1 MNVFILTDLE
11 GIAGVADIEYM
22 GKDPAKYAT
31 ACACLEKS
39 INLAAGAAFDAGAD
53 KVYYLDGHGGGGNA
67 DESAIDK
74 RAIKCDIKEWQ
85 DIIQSGEIDCQ
96 IEIGA
101 HARPGTIGG
110 FLDHT
115 LSSMHFFT
123 YKVNGIEMSEYSLH
137 ALFCSSHNVPVVAC
151 IGDAAA
157 CRQAKE
163 YNPTIY
169 TGSVK
174 FATERNFSTDYE
186 NADEILVNTV
196 KEAIENYR
204 SVQLYKL
211 EAPYTVEVT
220 FYRTDMCEAVIARGS
235 AGVRRIDARTIAK
248 TVDMIER
255 YDDLKF

>member
-1 MNVFILTDLE
+1 MKVFILTDLE
-11 GIAGVADIEYM
+11 GIAGVTDIEYM
-22 GKDPAKYAT
+22 RRDGEKYAT
-31 ACACLEKS
+31 ACDCLEKS
-39 INLAAGAAFDAGAD
+39 INLAVGAAFDAGAD
-53 KVYYLDGHGGGGNA
+53 EVYYLDGHGGGGNVE
-67 DESAIDK
+67 ESAIDK
-74 RAIKCDIKEWQ
+74 RAVRCGIKGWQ

-137 ALFCSSHNVPVVAC
+137 ALFCSAHKVPIVAC

-174 FATERNFSTDYE
+174 FATERNFSTDYDD
-186 NADEILVNTV
+186 ADEILVNTV
-196 KEAIENYR
+196 KEAILNYK
-204 SVQLYKL
+204 SVGLYNL
-211 EAPYTVEVT
+211 AAPYTVEVT
-220 FYRTDMCEAVIARGS
+220 YYRTDMCEAVLARGTE
-235 AGVRRIDARTIAK
+235 GVRRIDARTIAK
-248 TVDMIER
+248 TVDIIER
-255 YDDLKF
+255 YDDLKL